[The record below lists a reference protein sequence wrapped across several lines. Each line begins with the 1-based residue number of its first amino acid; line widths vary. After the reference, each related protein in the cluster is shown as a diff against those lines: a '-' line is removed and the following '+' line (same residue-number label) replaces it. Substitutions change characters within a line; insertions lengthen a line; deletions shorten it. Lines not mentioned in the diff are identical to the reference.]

1 MADDH
6 RFVQGGKMST
16 DAKVENLARNS
27 PRIRVRFD
35 SRQFFELLI
44 KYPKTL
50 PYVQSARNVRL
61 ALGNTIY
68 EIYE

>member
-1 MADDH
+1 MVEGH
-6 RFVQGGKMST
+6 GLVQPGKTSVDT
-16 DAKVENLARNS
+16 DAENLPRNS
-27 PRIRVRFD
+27 ARIRVRFD

-50 PYVQSARNVRL
+50 PYVKSVRNVRL
-61 ALGNTIY
+61 ALGNTVY